1 MDKITH
7 QVRAEHW
14 ARILNECMNSGMPK
28 TAWCRANG
36 ISEKQFFYWQR
47 ILRRE
52 AYEASQ
58 NPSLP
63 AVTDPSLPAV
73 TEAGQLSPV
82 QQSVSFAE
90 IKLPAVS
97 PDASPVFHP
106 DLVIRKGKLVLEIAK
121 VYIAAGYTDLR
132 RGIDGLASIVK
143 FNFQL
148 DPYEKDIL
156 FLFCGRRS
164 DRIKGLVWEGDGFLL
179 LYKRLEL
186 GGFSWPRTKEEALE
200 ITPEQYRALMQG
212 LEIVSRHPIQEV
224 QPSDLL

>member
-14 ARILNECMNSGMPK
+14 TRILNECMNSGMSK

-58 NPSLP
+58 NPSLL
-63 AVTDPSLPAV
+63 AVTG
-73 TEAGQLSPV
+73 TGQLSAV

-97 PDASPVFHP
+97 PDVSPVFHP
-106 DLVIRKGKLVLEIAK
+106 DLVIRKGKLVLEIANS
-121 VYIAAGYTDLR
+121 
-132 RGIDGLASIVK
+132 ASA
-143 FNFQL
+143 
-148 DPYEKDIL
+148 E
-156 FLFCGRRS
+156 
-164 DRIKGLVWEGDGFLL
+164 LL
-179 LYKRLEL
+179 SRL
-186 GGFSWPRTKEEALE
+186 GGILHAE
-200 ITPEQYRALMQG
+200 
-212 LEIVSRHPIQEV
+212 
-224 QPSDLL
+224 

>member
-14 ARILNECMNSGMPK
+14 TKILNECMNSGMSK

-63 AVTDPSLPAV
+63 AV
-73 TEAGQLSPV
+73 AGTKQLSAV

-97 PDASPVFHP
+97 PDASPVFRP
-106 DLVIRKGKLVLEIAK
+106 DLVIRKGTLVLEISNSASSELFAR
-121 VYIAAGYTDLR
+121 VG
-132 RGIDGLASIVK
+132 GILHA
-143 FNFQL
+143 
-148 DPYEKDIL
+148 E
-156 FLFCGRRS
+156 
-164 DRIKGLVWEGDGFLL
+164 
-179 LYKRLEL
+179 
-186 GGFSWPRTKEEALE
+186 
-200 ITPEQYRALMQG
+200 
-212 LEIVSRHPIQEV
+212 
-224 QPSDLL
+224 

>member
-14 ARILNECMNSGMPK
+14 ARILNECMNSGMSK

-58 NPSLP
+58 SPSLP
-63 AVTDPSLPAV
+63 AVTK
-73 TEAGQLSPV
+73 AGQLSAV

-97 PDASPVFHP
+97 SDASSVFHP
-106 DLVIRKGKLVLEIAK
+106 DLLIQKGKLVLEISNSASAELLSR
-121 VYIAAGYTDLR
+121 IGGILR
-132 RGIDGLASIVK
+132 A
-143 FNFQL
+143 
-148 DPYEKDIL
+148 E
-156 FLFCGRRS
+156 
-164 DRIKGLVWEGDGFLL
+164 
-179 LYKRLEL
+179 
-186 GGFSWPRTKEEALE
+186 
-200 ITPEQYRALMQG
+200 
-212 LEIVSRHPIQEV
+212 
-224 QPSDLL
+224 

>member
-14 ARILNECMNSGMPK
+14 TKILNECMNSGMSK

-63 AVTDPSLPAV
+63 AAAETK
-73 TEAGQLSPV
+73 QLSAV

-97 PDASPVFHP
+97 PDASPVFCKHF
-106 DLVIRKGKLVLEIAK
+106 LEKNAK
-121 VYIAAGYTDLR
+121 YFWRMLHLQIGESCKASAGSYSASYIAIADH
-132 RGIDGLASIVK
+132 I
-143 FNFQL
+143 
-148 DPYEKDIL
+148 
-156 FLFCGRRS
+156 
-164 DRIKGLVWEGDGFLL
+164 
-179 LYKRLEL
+179 
-186 GGFSWPRTKEEALE
+186 
-200 ITPEQYRALMQG
+200 
-212 LEIVSRHPIQEV
+212 
-224 QPSDLL
+224 

>member
-14 ARILNECMNSGMPK
+14 TRILNECMNSGMSK

-36 ISEKQFFYWQR
+36 ISAKQFFYWQR

-63 AVTDPSLPAV
+63 AVAETK
-73 TEAGQLSPV
+73 QLSAV

-97 PDASPVFHP
+97 PDASPVLRP
-106 DLVIRKGKLVLEIAK
+106 DLVIRKGDLVLEISNSASSGLLSR
-121 VYIAAGYTDLR
+121 IG
-132 RGIDGLASIVK
+132 GILHA
-143 FNFQL
+143 
-148 DPYEKDIL
+148 E
-156 FLFCGRRS
+156 
-164 DRIKGLVWEGDGFLL
+164 
-179 LYKRLEL
+179 
-186 GGFSWPRTKEEALE
+186 
-200 ITPEQYRALMQG
+200 
-212 LEIVSRHPIQEV
+212 
-224 QPSDLL
+224 